1 MATLVVWLSVLDA
14 RSGITRNVSTFQTQ
28 STLNPQLYGLV
39 MHVLTICSYA
49 YLSSACISI
58 MHDMNLVYRY
68 CTSGNENR
76 DWLKLFLYTV
86 TCHTAPHKAL
96 NI

>member
-1 MATLVVWLSVLDA
+1 MPNAMEQTTLVVWLSVLDA
-14 RSGITRNVSTFQTQ
+14 RSGITRNVSAFQTQ

-58 MHDMNLVYRY
+58 MHDMNLFTPGIARQVMRIG
-68 CTSGNENR
+68 TG
-76 DWLKLFLYTV
+76 
-86 TCHTAPHKAL
+86 
-96 NI
+96 